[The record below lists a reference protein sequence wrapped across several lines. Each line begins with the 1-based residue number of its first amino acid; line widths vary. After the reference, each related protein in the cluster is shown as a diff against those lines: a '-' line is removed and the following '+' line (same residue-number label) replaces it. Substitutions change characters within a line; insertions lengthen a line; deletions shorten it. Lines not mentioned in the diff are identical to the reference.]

1 MSMIIEWLFP
11 RTCLGCGK
19 GEKYLC
25 NLCEGK
31 MKNGVLTKKSSF
43 EGIISV
49 YKYDSLMKE
58 TTEKIKYGFV
68 SDAIR
73 ELAQLMSKKLN
84 IDYPNIVKYWKKE
97 KYCLIP
103 VPLFWQR
110 KNWRGFNQSELLAKN
125 LAEFLD
131 LKCENSILIRNV
143 KTVNQASIKNR
154 RLRQKNMDNVFTIN
168 EGKITP
174 NKVILIDDV
183 VTSGATMSAAGKTL
197 RNSGTDLL
205 WGLSLC
211 GVQK

>member
-1 MSMIIEWLFP
+1 
-11 RTCLGCGK
+11 
-19 GEKYLC
+19 
-25 NLCEGK
+25 
-31 MKNGVLTKKSSF
+31 
-43 EGIISV
+43 
-49 YKYDSLMKE
+49 
-58 TTEKIKYGFV
+58 
-68 SDAIR
+68 
-73 ELAQLMSKKLN
+73 MSKKLN